1 VRSLD
6 PRELDR
12 RQRNNL
18 INGLIYPRPIA
29 WVSTVASDG
38 TRNLAPFSFFNAFSF
53 NPPTVGVS
61 PGSRRGIPKDTLA
74 NVRAT
79 GEFVINLVSASLA
92 DAANASSAELA
103 SEVDEW
109 NVVGVTAAASETVA
123 PARVAQAP
131 AALECQVH
139 QIIELGADE
148 PSNSLVIG
156 RVLRI
161 HVLDD
166 ALDEQYLPRP
176 ETLDLVGRMGGD
188 LWTGTRQQFLLPRPS
203 DEQPWPTPKPAP
215 RAAASW
221 SRGTPRATA
230 GRSGGPRR
238 SA

>member
-1 VRSLD
+1 MRSFD
-6 PRELDR
+6 PRSLDR

-38 TRNLAPFSFFNAFSF
+38 TGNLAPFSFFNAFSF

-61 PGSRRGIPKDTLA
+61 PGSRQGVPKDTLA

-92 DAANASSAELA
+92 DTANATSAELA
-103 SEVDEW
+103 AHVDEW
-109 NVVGVTAAASETVA
+109 ELAGVRPVASETVA
-123 PARVAQAP
+123 PARIEQAP
-131 AALECQVH
+131 AALECRVH
-139 QIIELGADE
+139 QIVDLGDDE

-166 ALDEQYLPRP
+166 ALDEHYLPRP
-176 ETLDLVGRMGGD
+176 EALDLVGRMGGD
-188 LWTGTRQQFLLPRPS
+188 LRANTRQQFILSRPS
-203 DEQPWPTPKPAP
+203 DEQPWP
-215 RAAASW
+215 AAAE
-221 SRGTPRATA
+221 RPRPIGTI
-230 GRSGGPRR
+230 
-238 SA
+238 

>member
-1 VRSLD
+1 VRSFD
-6 PRELDR
+6 PRGLDR

-29 WVSTVASDG
+29 WVSTIAVDG

-53 NPPTVGVS
+53 NPPTIGVS
-61 PGSRRGIPKDTLA
+61 PGSRQGIPKDTLA

-92 DAANASSAELA
+92 DTANATSAEL
-103 SEVDEW
+103 SPDIDEW
-109 NVVGVTAAASETVA
+109 ELDGVTPVASETVA
-123 PARVAQAP
+123 PARVEQAP
-131 AALECQVH
+131 AALECRVY
-139 QIIELGADE
+139 QIVELGADE

-156 RVLRI
+156 RVLRV

-176 ETLDLVGRMGGD
+176 EAFDLVGRMGGD
-188 LWTGTRQQFLLPRPS
+188 LWTYTRQTFLLPRPAR
-203 DEQPWPTPKPAP
+203 Q
-215 RAAASW
+215 
-221 SRGTPRATA
+221 
-230 GRSGGPRR
+230 GPRSTVVDLGDLP